1 MGDYRYT
8 LEQVISALK
17 EARGLRALAARRLGC
32 TVRTVDNYIARF
44 PEVSDTVKEQLELR
58 LDVAEGKLDQAV
70 NKGEAWAICFFLK
83 TQGKARKYSERLEVT
98 GKDGEPMKQE
108 QTVKFDW
115 SKVPDEELKPIV
127 NVAEKYLQS
136 L

>member
-98 GKDGEPMKQE
+98 GADGGAVKQE
-108 QTVKFDW
+108 STVKFDW
-115 SKVPDEELKPIV
+115 SKVPDDDLDGIV
-127 NVAEKYLQS
+127 KTAEKYLS
-136 L
+136 TL